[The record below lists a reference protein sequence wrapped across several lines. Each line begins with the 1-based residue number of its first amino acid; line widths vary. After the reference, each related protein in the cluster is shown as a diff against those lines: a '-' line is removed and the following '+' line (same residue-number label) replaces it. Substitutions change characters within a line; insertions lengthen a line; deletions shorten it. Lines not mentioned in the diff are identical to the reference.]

1 MSPFALPRKIE
12 EELCPVHK
20 HWRLL
25 KRAGNEMP
33 FWDDLKLNELSSF
46 ADRLMIIDVI
56 ERPERFRFNTV
67 GNALA
72 AHYGI
77 NPVGKFTNE
86 IEPKPPFNYLTAQC
100 SSTAESR
107 APTYYERKA
116 NKDLGSKPMRAC
128 CCLFGAR
135 AAFGCCLAL
144 LPSQSVLRRSAG
156 ASDFLT
162 TATRALGAARTG
174 LRLPILRPRSGPVP
188 SHPPC
193 SAQVW
198 TASLTRIKPRA
209 CRSQYRALIAKG

>member
-116 NKDLGSKPMRAC
+116 NKDSGEQAY
-128 CCLFGAR
+128 AR
-135 AAFGCCLAL
+135 LL
-144 LPSQSVLRRSAG
+144 LPLWGEGSVRMLLGAIAFAKRASTLRR
-156 ASDFLT
+156 
-162 TATRALGAARTG
+162 R
-174 LRLPILRPRSGPVP
+174 
-188 SHPPC
+188 
-193 SAQVW
+193 
-198 TASLTRIKPRA
+198 K
-209 CRSQYRALIAKG
+209 

>member
-77 NPVGKFTNE
+77 NPLREVHE
-86 IEPKPPFNYLTAQC
+86 RDR
-100 SSTAESR
+100 AE
-107 APTYYERKA
+107 APLQLL
-116 NKDLGSKPMRAC
+116 DGPMQ
-128 CCLFGAR
+128 LHG
-135 AAFGCCLAL
+135 GE
-144 LPSQSVLRRSAG
+144 
-156 ASDFLT
+156 
-162 TATRALGAARTG
+162 
-174 LRLPILRPRSGPVP
+174 
-188 SHPPC
+188 
-193 SAQVW
+193 
-198 TASLTRIKPRA
+198 PRA
-209 CRSQYRALIAKG
+209 HLLRAKGE